1 MSEATIASLVRQ
13 ATKTEADFYRVT
25 NELLAIGDTARLA
38 EFFDKMNIPRSADGQ
53 DDFDLTEH
61 PIEGSVNA
69 VEDYP
74 AEIAVS
80 QGIQKFIERHLRK
93 LKWHT
98 THPSM
103 AGISNATRLYRAM
116 TTATNVRIERV
127 LALLETKDS
136 LSVEEWGSARE
147 LLNRAYRD
155 HRVATE
161 IMTSRWP
168 DALMV
173 TEDREAVIESLKSL
187 PSVVSASLDS
197 IQALRDGV
205 EARRVQMEVVPE
217 GYPPVKP
224 PRYFGG
230 DLLDTNSWR
239 HFWGELGGMSD
250 HIRNTLGQ

>member
-116 TTATNVRIERV
+116 TTAT
-127 LALLETKDS
+127 S
-136 LSVEEWGSARE
+136 
-147 LLNRAYRD
+147 
-155 HRVATE
+155 
-161 IMTSRWP
+161 
-168 DALMV
+168 
-173 TEDREAVIESLKSL
+173 
-187 PSVVSASLDS
+187 
-197 IQALRDGV
+197 
-205 EARRVQMEVVPE
+205 
-217 GYPPVKP
+217 
-224 PRYFGG
+224 
-230 DLLDTNSWR
+230 SW
-239 HFWGELGGMSD
+239 GMSESKCPHTCAHTHVCNKNNHVYFCKCSWD
-250 HIRNTLGQ
+250 TCI